1 MKVKEIVNRLRVA
14 LPGSLLVVA
23 SCASAVSLPP
33 HENTAVLQPASENA
47 AYTSQILTVEEAAA
61 KPAEP
66 SRHEHNHGEH
76 AYVCPMHPEVQSD
89 KPGRCHKCGMQL
101 KKREV
106 PNARP

>member
-1 MKVKEIVNRLRVA
+1 MKVKELANRLRVA

-33 HENTAVLQPASENA
+33 HENAAVLQPVAENA
-47 AYTSQILTVEEAAA
+47 AYTSQILVVEDTTV

-66 SRHEHNHGEH
+66 SEHEHKHGEL
-76 AYVCPMHPEVQSD
+76 AFVCPMHPDVQSD